1 MSSDTELLKQA
12 LRELDEFARDP
23 HRDRLL
29 EKFKCKN
36 SRQLSELLGKAIQ
49 SHAGFYQR
57 QQRAVS
63 LPVPA
68 GLVHPG

>member
-1 MSSDTELLKQA
+1 MSTDTEFLEQA

-29 EKFKCKN
+29 EKSRCKE
-36 SRQLSELLGKAIQ
+36 SRQLSELLGAALRDHTAY
-49 SHAGFYQR
+49 SQR
-57 QQRAVS
+57 QQRAGS
-63 LPVPA
+63 LPAPA